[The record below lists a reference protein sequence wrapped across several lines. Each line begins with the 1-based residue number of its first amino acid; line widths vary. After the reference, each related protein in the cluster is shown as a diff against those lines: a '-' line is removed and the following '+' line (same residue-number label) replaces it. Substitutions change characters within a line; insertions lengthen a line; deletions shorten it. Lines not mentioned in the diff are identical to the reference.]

1 MLLQPLLYPQS
12 RHRSRNVRLPPARP
26 NKKAWRRR
34 HIRANQKLGEE
45 GIVALALYLNE
56 EGRVQ
61 EAKVETSSGF
71 ARLDDAAVKQAVKAW
86 KFEPC
91 TEEGKPVACWYKIKF
106 RFLLKTRI
114 SPRLIEP
121 SEGIKQRLFF
131 CGCQGFYAWARPIAT
146 HPPRRALMYL
156 SHLKY
161 LLHLNYLSH
170 PRTVFADLAPKCSG
184 LILVVAL
191 HLGAGMALLAGLNPK
206 LGAVRVPDFIVKTIV
221 DSPVQYLPPL
231 PPNVDFTPNEV
242 KLTEHIHRGISN

>member
-1 MLLQPLLYPQS
+1 
-12 RHRSRNVRLPPARP
+12 
-26 NKKAWRRR
+26 
-34 HIRANQKLGEE
+34 
-45 GIVALALYLNE
+45 
-56 EGRVQ
+56 
-61 EAKVETSSGF
+61 
-71 ARLDDAAVKQAVKAW
+71 
-86 KFEPC
+86 
-91 TEEGKPVACWYKIKF
+91 
-106 RFLLKTRI
+106 
-114 SPRLIEP
+114 
-121 SEGIKQRLFF
+121 
-131 CGCQGFYAWARPIAT
+131 
-146 HPPRRALMYL
+146 MYL

-242 KLTEHIHRGISN
+242 KLTEPTFTVASATDTGGIHITETRAEPQPVVAKVAPSAAQSPSRGLSAPAYPSDAKKLGEQGAVGLALYLNEKGRVQNAQVETSSGFSRLDEAALQHAVKAWQFIPCALEGKPVACWHKIKFRFQLKDAD